1 MSVALVDAEN
11 AAGIGGKLDERKT
24 ARRMIPGG
32 SVAHDAI
39 AALGTDEHEV
49 RGPGLRAA
57 FGAAGDVNRSR
68 ESKARQQSRDPA
80 PVTTC
85 VQNGRRT
92 TGSARASFDL
102 EQRIAGI
109 NDQTV
114 ARGGIENAPGRCP
127 AG

>member
-1 MSVALVDAEN
+1 MPVALADAEN
-11 AAGIGGKLDERKT
+11 AAGIGGKLGERKT

-49 RGPGLRAA
+49 GRPGLRTA
-57 FGAAGDVNRSR
+57 FGAAGDVNRSG
-68 ESKARQQSRDPA
+68 ETKARQQTRDPA

-85 VQNGRRT
+85 VQSGRRT

-102 EQRIAGI
+102 EQGITRIG
-109 NDQTV
+109 NQSV
-114 ARGGIENAPGRCP
+114 ACGGIKKALSR
-127 AG
+127 